1 MKHFKYVVLLL
12 TLFSTTV
19 LKSTAQNSPDSSQ
32 VVNQNL
38 STLKIKVTGITCSGD
53 CKDIQK
59 SVAQLNGV
67 SATKQI
73 SKPAATTIFE
83 IVYDPSLVTEKQIRK
98 SVEDVPGCDD
108 PDKRPYKAKK
118 ADK

>member
-1 MKHFKYVVLLL
+1 MKHFKYIVVLLSV
-12 TLFSTTV
+12 FSITA
-19 LKSTAQNSPDSSQ
+19 LKSSAQNSQEGSQ
-32 VVNQNL
+32 TASQNL
-38 STLKIKVTGITCSGD
+38 TTLKIKVTGITCSGD

-67 SATKQI
+67 SATKQLG
-73 SKPAATTIFE
+73 KPAATTFFE
-83 IVYDPSLVTEKQIRK
+83 IVYDPALVTEKQIRK
-98 SVEDVPGCDD
+98 SVEEVPGCDD